1 MHPMPM
7 VEFKQPFSKWLDTR
21 KELKVDERQTRNRP
35 MPDSM
40 GASNAVAVG
49 TKPRLL
55 SQE

>member
-1 MHPMPM
+1 MHPVSM

-21 KELKVDERQTRNRP
+21 KELKVDKRQTRNRP
-35 MPDSM
+35 TQDGM